1 MYQKTD
7 TEKNKIKMKMKKLAV
22 ALLTVAMSLT
32 AVSCGDEN
40 ESSLSESQPESSV
53 AETTEPETTT
63 VAEETTA
70 ESTEATTGEIPAEE
84 NPLGSTADINDYI
97 KSTAVNPPLWKVTD
111 PETNN
116 SIYLLGTIHMLPED
130 APEYPDTLMEI
141 YSNCDSI
148 AVEYDV
154 TALTE
159 DASAQMEYLQGM
171 IYADNTTIKD
181 HISEETYNKA
191 KGYFESLGAYS
202 EMLDQYT
209 AGYWINQLSS
219 VMYLRLENMNYEG
232 TDTYFIN
239 KAKEDG
245 KDVINIEEL
254 SAQTNALN
262 AFSDDYADYNMSEM
276 IDNINEIGDFAQT
289 YSEMYDLWASGD
301 GEISVDMDTDIDEL
315 PDDLIDDHAEYV
327 QVVITD
333 RNKNMAERAS
343 EIIKEN
349 NNCLF
354 MVGSAHYSGENGV
367 DNLLEGMGYTVEK
380 IA

>member
-1 MYQKTD
+1 
-7 TEKNKIKMKMKKLAV
+7 
-22 ALLTVAMSLT
+22 
-32 AVSCGDEN
+32 
-40 ESSLSESQPESSV
+40 
-53 AETTEPETTT
+53 
-63 VAEETTA
+63 
-70 ESTEATTGEIPAEE
+70 
-84 NPLGSTADINDYI
+84 
-97 KSTAVNPPLWKVTD
+97 
-111 PETNN
+111 
-116 SIYLLGTIHMLPED
+116 MLPED

>member
-1 MYQKTD
+1 
-7 TEKNKIKMKMKKLAV
+7 MKMKKLAV
-22 ALLTVAMSLT
+22 VLLTVAMSLT
-32 AVSCGDEN
+32 AVSCGDEK
-40 ESSLSESQPESSV
+40 ESSLSDSQSESSV
-53 AETTEPETTT
+53 AETTEAETTT
-63 VAEETTA
+63 EAEETTA
-70 ESTEATTGEIPAEE
+70 ENTEATTTESENQDEE
-84 NPLGSTADINDYI
+84 NPLGKTADINDYI
-97 KSTAVNPPLWKVTD
+97 KTTSVNPPLWKVTD
-111 PETNN
+111 PETSN
-116 SIYLLGTIHMLPED
+116 SIYLLGTIHMLPESVS
-130 APEYPDTLMEI
+130 EYPDTLMEI

-171 IYADNTTIKD
+171 IYSDNTTIKD

-219 VMYLRLENMNYEG
+219 VMYLRLENMNFEG

-245 KDVINIEEL
+245 KDVISIEEL
-254 SAQTNALN
+254 SVQTNALN
-262 AFSDDYADYNMSEM
+262 AFTDDYADYNISEM
-276 IDNINEIGDFAQT
+276 VDSMNEIEDFAQT

-301 GEISVDMDTDIDEL
+301 GEISVDMDTDIDEI
-315 PDDLIDDHAEYV
+315 PDDLMDDHAEYV

-333 RNKNMAERAS
+333 RNKNMAEKAS
-343 EIIKEN
+343 EIIKESK
-349 NNCLF
+349 NCLF

-367 DNLLEGMGYTVEK
+367 DNLLEEMGYTVEK